1 MTTCGKI
8 FPYMILRLFGDR
20 KDNNIKAISK
30 YKREMM
36 VKLGRE
42 QFKKLLEQG
51 LSVPVA
57 LL

>member
-1 MTTCGKI
+1 
-8 FPYMILRLFGDR
+8 MILRLFGDR